1 MAQKGVRTENPQY
14 SANAGLWQRC
24 DDCVEGEHRIHSRG
38 MAYLPKLTEEEPIDY
53 NARLKRTPF
62 FNAFWRTVSGLK
74 GTMFRKSPMLMA
86 PIAVAES
93 LQDADMAGTPLD
105 AMAQELAQEI
115 LTTGRV
121 GLLVDYPQINLSSE
135 MTQADF
141 DRMGLRPFLAIYKAD
156 SILNWKSARI
166 GNKLTTTMV
175 VLRES
180 ASLPGSDEFAQD
192 SETRYRV
199 LDLTPEGYRVRVF
212 RINERDEDELVS
224 ESFPLMSGQPMTE
237 IPFVVFG
244 HDSLLWTVSS
254 PPLLDLAELNLHHYQ
269 VSADYEHGC
278 HFSGLPTPFI
288 AGLQL
293 EDGQRIRI
301 GSKTAIV
308 CPDPQATGS
317 YMEVTGDFAALRS
330 NLDSKKAEMAVL
342 GARMLESQKAS
353 VEAADTLKQR
363 QAGEQSQLAAMA
375 DVLSMGITRALGWFA
390 AWMRASGD
398 VKYQINKDFVPVGM
412 TAQELTA
419 MVSAWQAG
427 AMSDQTL
434 YSNLQAGE
442 IADANITFEEEQER
456 IAASGPRLINGN

>member
-1 MAQKGVRTENPQY
+1 
-14 SANAGLWQRC
+14 
-24 DDCVEGEHRIHSRG
+24 
-38 MAYLPKLTEEEPIDY
+38 
-53 NARLKRTPF
+53 
-62 FNAFWRTVSGLK
+62 
-74 GTMFRKSPMLMA
+74 
-86 PIAVAES
+86 
-93 LQDADMAGTPLD
+93 
-105 AMAQELAQEI
+105 
-115 LTTGRV
+115 
-121 GLLVDYPQINLSSE
+121 
-135 MTQADF
+135 
-141 DRMGLRPFLAIYKAD
+141 
-156 SILNWKSARI
+156 
-166 GNKLTTTMV
+166 
-175 VLRES
+175 
-180 ASLPGSDEFAQD
+180 
-192 SETRYRV
+192 V
-199 LDLTPEGYRVRVF
+199 LDLTAEGYRVRVF

-224 ESFPLMSGQPMTE
+224 ESFPLISGQPMTE
-237 IPFVVFG
+237 IPFVIFG
-244 HDSLLWTVSS
+244 HDSLLWPVSS

-308 CPDPQATGS
+308 CPDPQATAS
-317 YMEVTGDFAALRS
+317 YLEVTGDFGALRT

-456 IAASGPRLINGN
+456 IAASSPRLIGGN